1 MFLQPQSASASSSSE
16 RLRGAFGASLLS
28 HAVLALLLYVLMT
41 LPGPAS
47 RLVDEPRKALEG
59 LVFLDRPG
67 PGGGGGGGGNQSTT
81 PPRRLETR
89 GPESL
94 AVPLQ
99 KTPPLTPPRQIP
111 QDEQTPPPM
120 ALVMPVKAMDA
131 GQIPA
136 AGVLD
141 NANLAPTTSQGSG
154 RDGGAGTGGPGG
166 SGPGSGPGAGDGRD
180 GGCCSDVYQL
190 GSGIVSPVLVR
201 EVKPA
206 YTPDAMRARIQ
217 GNVWISAIV
226 LADGTVTRLRVVRS
240 LDRSFG
246 LDEEALKAVQQWRF
260 KPGTRL
266 GRPVA
271 VQIDVS
277 VGFGMR

>member
-1 MFLQPQSASASSSSE
+1 MLLQPQSASASTSSE
-16 RLRGAFGASLLS
+16 RLGGAFGASLLS
-28 HAVLALLLYVLMT
+28 HAAIAGLLYLLMT
-41 LPGPAS
+41 LPMPAS
-47 RLVDEPRKALEG
+47 RLAEEPGKALEG
-59 LVFLDRPG
+59 LVFMNQLG
-67 PGGGGGGGGNQSTT
+67 PGGGGGGGGNHSTT

-89 GPESL
+89 GPDSM
-94 AVPLQ
+94 AVPLM
-99 KTPPLTPPRQIP
+99 KTPPLTPPREMQP
-111 QDEQTPPPM
+111 DEQTPPPM

-141 NANLAPTTSQGSG
+141 NANLAPTASQGPG
-154 RDGGAGTGGPGG
+154 KEGGAGTGETGG
-166 SGPGSGPGAGDGRD
+166 SGPGPGLGAGPGRD
-180 GGCCSDVYQL
+180 RGCCSDVYRA
-190 GSGIVSPVLVR
+190 GSDIVSPILIR

-217 GNVWISAIV
+217 GDVWISAIV
-226 LADGTVTRLRVVRS
+226 LPDGTVTRLRVIRS
-240 LDRSFG
+240 LDRNFG
-246 LDEEALKAVQQWRF
+246 LDDEALKAVQQWRF
-260 KPGTRL
+260 KPGTRQ